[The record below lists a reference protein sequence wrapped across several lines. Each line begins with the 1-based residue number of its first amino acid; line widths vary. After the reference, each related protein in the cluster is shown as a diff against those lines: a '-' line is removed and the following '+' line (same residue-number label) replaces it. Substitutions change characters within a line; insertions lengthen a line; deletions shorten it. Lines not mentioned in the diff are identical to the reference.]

1 MFRIFLASDVHASDI
16 VFRKFA
22 NSGQYYKANALVL
35 AGDITGKA
43 LVLVVRRE
51 DGSYEANFLGTMEVA
66 RNETELQQLLQKLAN
81 RGYYYRVIESG
92 DLDDISGN
100 ENRMKEIILEEMIS
114 RVEHWM
120 EILKKTLGRTGTSAY
135 LLIGNDDPRE
145 VSDIIRKNSDD
156 FIHLIDD
163 TVFTFDNGMEG
174 IGIPYSNITPWQ
186 LPGDLTE
193 EELTGKIDHLAGV
206 LKDPQNSVFVI
217 HVPPKDTVLDVA
229 PLLEDLRIKVDM
241 SGIRMDHVGSTA
253 VRGSIERYQPLASFH
268 GHIHESRG
276 TCMIGRTRCFNAGSE
291 YEQGILRGV
300 LVNVDG
306 KPSKI
311 KGYML
316 VSG

>member
-135 LLIGNDDPRE
+135 LLP
-145 VSDIIRKNSDD
+145 
-156 FIHLIDD
+156 
-163 TVFTFDNGMEG
+163 T
-174 IGIPYSNITPWQ
+174 
-186 LPGDLTE
+186 
-193 EELTGKIDHLAGV
+193 
-206 LKDPQNSVFVI
+206 
-217 HVPPKDTVLDVA
+217 
-229 PLLEDLRIKVDM
+229 
-241 SGIRMDHVGSTA
+241 
-253 VRGSIERYQPLASFH
+253 
-268 GHIHESRG
+268 
-276 TCMIGRTRCFNAGSE
+276 
-291 YEQGILRGV
+291 
-300 LVNVDG
+300 
-306 KPSKI
+306 
-311 KGYML
+311 
-316 VSG
+316 